1 MKRFLVTGGS
11 GFIGANLVIEL
22 VSRGYQVRVLDN
34 LSSGHLGNLQPVL
47 DRVEFMQGDL
57 RNPEDVR
64 AAVSGVDVVFH
75 QAAMT
80 SVPESVEDPVTNAE
94 VNTTGT
100 LNLFVLAREA
110 GVRRVVY
117 ASSSAVYGNSEELPK
132 AEAMPPAPV
141 SPYGVSKLADE
152 IYAGVLSKLHGLET
166 VGLRYFN
173 VYGPRQNPNSAYAA
187 VIPKFIS
194 SMLEGQPPVVFGDGL
209 QSRDFVFVKDVVEA
223 NILAAE
229 VPEAKGCVF
238 NIGSGTQVS
247 LLELIN
253 HIGAAL
259 GVSVGPKFDKPR
271 PGDVKH
277 SVADISR
284 ARTVLGFNPRF
295 TLEQGI
301 RETVEWFRKGGGSES
316 RL

>member
-1 MKRFLVTGGS
+1 MKRFLVTGGA
-11 GFIGANLVIEL
+11 GFIGSNLVIEL
-22 VSRGYQVRVLDN
+22 VGRGYQVRVLDN
-34 LSSGHLGNLQPVL
+34 LSGGHLGNLEPVI
-47 DRVEFMQGDL
+47 DRVEFIQGDL
-57 RNPEDVR
+57 RNPDDVR

-94 VNTTGT
+94 VNITGT
-100 LNLFVLAREA
+100 LNLFVLARQA

-132 AEAMPPAPV
+132 AEAMSPAPV
-141 SPYGVSKLADE
+141 SPYGVSKLANE
-152 IYAGVLSKLHGLET
+152 IYADVLSELYGLET

-187 VIPKFIS
+187 VIPRFIF
-194 SMLEGQPPVVFGDGL
+194 SMLKGQPPVVFGDGL
-209 QSRDFVFVKDVVEA
+209 QTRDFVFVKDVVEA

-229 VPEAKGCVF
+229 VPEAKGRVF
-238 NIGSGTQVS
+238 NIGSGTQVT
-247 LLELIN
+247 LLELIE

-259 GVSVGPKFDKPR
+259 GVSVSPKFDKPR

-284 ARTVLGFNPRF
+284 ARMVLGFSPRF

-301 RETVEWFRKGGGSES
+301 RETVEWFRRGGEGS
-316 RL
+316 